1 MYSTSQVMTRVSGSM
16 DSLLTSA
23 GLLSGAV
30 IGEKCIVVSVGVA
43 LSMKNCGYKTVTLT
57 FCKCVV
63 DFGWLAGTAL
73 PNIIYGN
80 DAETV

>member
-23 GLLSGAV
+23 GLLSGTV
-30 IGEKCIVVSVGVA
+30 IGEKFNVVSVGVA
-43 LSMKNCGYKTVTLT
+43 LRRENCGYKTVTLT
-57 FCKCVV
+57 FGRCVV

-73 PNIIYGN
+73 SNIIYGN